1 MHAIIK
7 FKESERANKKKMMNF
22 FKKETK
28 EDKERKKIEKKSLKD
43 TSLIINNSGSTTM
56 NTSLTL
62 TKQLVNDSEQQ
73 KNYYQRYTSE
83 NSKKIDHVYSNN
95 KINEN
100 NLNEDLNNS
109 PTFNNNNRLIMP
121 STTTKTNHLV
131 NSSLVEINSTTPSI
145 IQTNSLLSAQQIL
158 PKPKKGILKTMSKFG
173 IGPTLSSITSTT
185 QQQQQITS
193 PSNQPPKPAVRTSKL
208 NESIIPNYSKRNSQM
223 LIHDLNSSQATVIN
237 QTSKSSNK
245 NQLNNNVNFML
256 PSLHSLPI
264 YLNDPNQIKF
274 DNGQFIRILNVSA
287 YLLSKLELIQ
297 LDEDETEED
306 ISSLIFITCDL
317 SLNLD
322 FLPGDQL
329 IAINGQNVLG
339 KNINEAKYLL
349 EQNYFPDSTTLIPI
363 QVRTSLK
370 CSELFTRNICDSIY
384 YRKLSSNQN
393 IDIKQSLNS
402 LSSSSI
408 SSNSSST
415 VSSTI
420 GITNNDE
427 TETDSVWL
435 VHTNGYSYVKIISKT
450 TSNDENSTLNDTN
463 GLFKFIVKLE
473 NGNIIEVNEENLEKI
488 NPSPQFDF
496 CEDLSRLRF
505 INESSLIH
513 AIRQRY
519 HTLKLIHTNIGSNCL
534 LILKSST
541 VNSNPINLELLSTNP
556 TSVYNDRIISKFKGK
571 KIDDMPPHIYS
582 YTHNVYRSMLST
594 RQDQSIILMGH
605 SGSAKTYNSK
615 LILNYLF
622 KIATPNLNKSN
633 SLLNSNNFTGK
644 FY

>member
-1 MHAIIK
+1 
-7 FKESERANKKKMMNF
+7 MMNF

-28 EDKERKKIEKKSLKD
+28 EDKEKKKIEKKSLKD

-62 TKQLVNDSEQQ
+62 TKQLVNDSDQQ

-109 PTFNNNNRLIMP
+109 PTFNNNNSLIMP
-121 STTTKTNHLV
+121 SITTTKTNHSV
-131 NSSLVEINSTTPSI
+131 NSSLIEINSTTPSI

-173 IGPTLSSITSTT
+173 IGPTLSNITSTT
-185 QQQQQITS
+185 QQQQQTTS

-223 LIHDLNSSQATVIN
+223 LIHDLNSSQSTVIN

-287 YLLSKLELIQ
+287 DLLKKLELIQ

-306 ISSLIFITCDL
+306 LSSLIFITCDL

-450 TSNDENSTLNDTN
+450 TSNDENSMLNDAN
-463 GLFKFIVKLE
+463 GLSKFRVKLE

-582 YTHNVYRSMLST
+582 YTHSVYRSMLST

>member
-1 MHAIIK
+1 
-7 FKESERANKKKMMNF
+7 MMNF

-28 EDKERKKIEKKSLKD
+28 EDKEKKKIEKKSLKD

-62 TKQLVNDSEQQ
+62 TKQLVNDSDQQ

-95 KINEN
+95 KISEN

-109 PTFNNNNRLIMP
+109 PTFNNNNSLIMP
-121 STTTKTNHLV
+121 SITTTKTNHSV
-131 NSSLVEINSTTPSI
+131 NSSLIEINSTTPSI

-173 IGPTLSSITSTT
+173 IGPTLSNITSTT
-185 QQQQQITS
+185 QQQQQTTS

-223 LIHDLNSSQATVIN
+223 LIHDLNSSQSTVIN

-287 YLLSKLELIQ
+287 DLLKKLELIQ

-306 ISSLIFITCDL
+306 LSSLIFITCDL

-450 TSNDENSTLNDTN
+450 TSNDENSMLNDAN
-463 GLFKFIVKLE
+463 GLSKFRVKLE

-582 YTHNVYRSMLST
+582 YTHSVYRSMLST

>member
-1 MHAIIK
+1 
-7 FKESERANKKKMMNF
+7 MNF

-28 EDKERKKIEKKSLKD
+28 EDKEKKKIEKKSLKD

-62 TKQLVNDSEQQ
+62 TKQLVNDSDQQ

-95 KINEN
+95 KISEN

-109 PTFNNNNRLIMP
+109 PTFNNNNSLIMP
-121 STTTKTNHLV
+121 SITTTKTNHSV
-131 NSSLVEINSTTPSI
+131 NSSLIEINSTTPSI

-173 IGPTLSSITSTT
+173 IGPTLSNITSTT
-185 QQQQQITS
+185 QQQQQTTS

-223 LIHDLNSSQATVIN
+223 LIHDLNSSQSTVIN

-287 YLLSKLELIQ
+287 DLLKKLELIQ

-306 ISSLIFITCDL
+306 LSSLIFITCDL

-339 KNINEAKYLL
+339 KSINEAKYLL

-450 TSNDENSTLNDTN
+450 TSNDENSMLNDAN
-463 GLFKFIVKLE
+463 GLSKFRVKLE

-582 YTHNVYRSMLST
+582 YTHSVYRSMLST

>member
-1 MHAIIK
+1 
-7 FKESERANKKKMMNF
+7 MNF

-62 TKQLVNDSEQQ
+62 TKQLVNDSDQQ

-415 VSSTI
+415 ASSTI

-463 GLFKFIVKLE
+463 GLFKFRVKLE

>member
-1 MHAIIK
+1 
-7 FKESERANKKKMMNF
+7 MNF

-28 EDKERKKIEKKSLKD
+28 EDKEKKKIEKKSLKD

-62 TKQLVNDSEQQ
+62 TKQLVNDSDQQ

-95 KINEN
+95 KISEN

-109 PTFNNNNRLIMP
+109 PTFNNNNSLIMP
-121 STTTKTNHLV
+121 SITTTKTNHSV
-131 NSSLVEINSTTPSI
+131 NSSLIEINSTTPSI

-173 IGPTLSSITSTT
+173 IGPTLSNITSTT
-185 QQQQQITS
+185 QQQQQTTS

-223 LIHDLNSSQATVIN
+223 LIHDLNSSQSTVIN

-287 YLLSKLELIQ
+287 DLLKKLELIQ

-306 ISSLIFITCDL
+306 LSSLIFITCDL

-450 TSNDENSTLNDTN
+450 TSNDENSMLNDAN
-463 GLFKFIVKLE
+463 GLFKFRVKLE

-582 YTHNVYRSMLST
+582 YTHSVYRSMLST

>member
-1 MHAIIK
+1 
-7 FKESERANKKKMMNF
+7 MMNF

-28 EDKERKKIEKKSLKD
+28 EDKEKKKIEKKSLKD

-62 TKQLVNDSEQQ
+62 TKQLVNDSDQQ

-95 KINEN
+95 KISEN

-109 PTFNNNNRLIMP
+109 PTFNNNNSLIMP
-121 STTTKTNHLV
+121 SITTTKTNHSV
-131 NSSLVEINSTTPSI
+131 NSSLIEINSTTPSI

-173 IGPTLSSITSTT
+173 IGPTLSNITSTT
-185 QQQQQITS
+185 QQQQQTTS

-223 LIHDLNSSQATVIN
+223 LIHDLNSSQSTVIN

-287 YLLSKLELIQ
+287 DLLKKLELIQ

-306 ISSLIFITCDL
+306 LSSLIFITCDL

-450 TSNDENSTLNDTN
+450 TSNDENSMLNDAN
-463 GLFKFIVKLE
+463 GLFKFRVKLE

-582 YTHNVYRSMLST
+582 YTHSVYRSMLST

>member
-1 MHAIIK
+1 
-7 FKESERANKKKMMNF
+7 MMNF

-28 EDKERKKIEKKSLKD
+28 EDKEKKKIEKKSLKD

-62 TKQLVNDSEQQ
+62 TKQLVNDSDQQ

-109 PTFNNNNRLIMP
+109 PTFNNNNSLIMP
-121 STTTKTNHLV
+121 SITTTKTNHSV
-131 NSSLVEINSTTPSI
+131 NSSLIEINSTTPSI

-173 IGPTLSSITSTT
+173 IGPTLSNITSTT
-185 QQQQQITS
+185 QQQQQTTS

-223 LIHDLNSSQATVIN
+223 LIHDLNSSQSTVIN

-287 YLLSKLELIQ
+287 DLLKKLELIQ

-306 ISSLIFITCDL
+306 LSSLIFITCDL

-450 TSNDENSTLNDTN
+450 TSNDENSMLNDAN
-463 GLFKFIVKLE
+463 GLFKFRVKLE

-582 YTHNVYRSMLST
+582 YTHSVYRSMLST

>member
-1 MHAIIK
+1 
-7 FKESERANKKKMMNF
+7 MMNF

>member
-1 MHAIIK
+1 
-7 FKESERANKKKMMNF
+7 MMNF

-28 EDKERKKIEKKSLKD
+28 EDKEKKKIEKKSLKD

-62 TKQLVNDSEQQ
+62 TKQLVNDSDQQ

-95 KINEN
+95 KISEN

-109 PTFNNNNRLIMP
+109 PTFNNNNSLIMP
-121 STTTKTNHLV
+121 SITTTKTNHSV
-131 NSSLVEINSTTPSI
+131 NSSLIEINSTTPSI

-173 IGPTLSSITSTT
+173 IGPTLSNITSTT
-185 QQQQQITS
+185 QQQQQTTS

-223 LIHDLNSSQATVIN
+223 LIHDLNSSQSTVIN

-287 YLLSKLELIQ
+287 DLLKKLELIQ

-306 ISSLIFITCDL
+306 LSSLIFITCDL

-339 KNINEAKYLL
+339 KSINEAKYLL

-450 TSNDENSTLNDTN
+450 TSNDENSMLNDAN
-463 GLFKFIVKLE
+463 GLSKFRVKLE

-582 YTHNVYRSMLST
+582 YTHSVYRSMLST